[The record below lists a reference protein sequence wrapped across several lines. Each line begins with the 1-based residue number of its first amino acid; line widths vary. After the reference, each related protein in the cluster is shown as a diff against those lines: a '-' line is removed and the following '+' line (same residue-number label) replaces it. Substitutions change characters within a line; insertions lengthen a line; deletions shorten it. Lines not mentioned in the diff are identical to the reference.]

1 MMKVELLVSEWCA
14 SCHQAEK
21 VWREVAAE
29 RDFEFSVL
37 DMGQPEGKALV
48 SRLRL
53 KTIPALII
61 DGELKGIGVQSLAE
75 ARKFVELA
83 PPKIHTSMQHAGL
96 SLSVDNR
103 WFILSALAYLAI
115 GGAGLILNASLLS
128 DGPARPLALHFLT
141 LGFMVFLLYGLGA
154 HMLPRF
160 TGNPILQGIW
170 PWLQM
175 GLAHAGM
182 LAYAAGFLFGVPTI
196 ALSGGVLAWVGLII
210 FTARLWPVLWPR
222 YGGQSPHPDH
232 PQAAPISLRAP
243 RP

>member
-1 MMKVELLVSEWCA
+1 MKVQLLVSEWCA

-21 VWREVAAE
+21 VWREVATE
-29 RDFEFSVL
+29 RAFEFSVL

-61 DGELKGIGVQSLAE
+61 DDELKGIGVQSIAE

-96 SLSVDNR
+96 SLSADNR
-103 WFILSALAYLAI
+103 WFVLSGLAYLAL
-115 GGAGLILNASLLS
+115 GGAGLIIDGSLLS
-128 DGPARPLALHFLT
+128 DGPARPVALHFVT
-141 LGFMVFLLYGLGA
+141 LGFMVFLIYGLGA

-160 TGNPILQGIW
+160 SGNPILQGIW

-175 GLAHAGM
+175 AAAHAGM
-182 LAYAAGFLFGVPTI
+182 LGYAAGFLFGFA
-196 ALSGGVLAWVGLII
+196 ALSVLGGVLAWLASLLFSV
-210 FTARLWPVLWPR
+210 RLWPVLWPR
-222 YGGQSPHPDH
+222 QDKSENIPT
-232 PQAAPISLRAP
+232 
-243 RP
+243 